1 MNDACRA
8 GLRATDLRVA
18 RGGREVAAVARL
30 SAPPG
35 RILGLM
41 GPNGSGK
48 SSLLRALGGLLPLSS
63 GQVLLDG
70 EDLLRMRPAVRAQRV
85 ACLLQRHQVA
95 FDFTLAELVG
105 LGCSRPDP
113 AAVANA
119 LRRVGLH
126 GLGSRRWSRCSGGE
140 QQRAHLARALV
151 TGARL
156 LLLDEPD
163 NHLDLGARALL
174 SDLIRSEADRGAVV
188 VVATHDID
196 LASRCDELLLLDR
209 GRLRH
214 QAPPAQMLDEDC
226 FCSTFG
232 LSADPGLVA
241 HHHRPPSRSPNRST
255 P

>member
-1 MNDACRA
+1 MNDTSRA
-8 GLRATDLRVA
+8 GLLGSDLRVV
-18 RGGREVAAVARL
+18 RGGREVAVVGRVA
-30 SAPPG
+30 AAPG

-63 GQVLLDG
+63 GRVLLDG
-70 EDLLRMRPAVRAQRV
+70 EDLVRMRPAVRAQRV

-105 LGCSRPDP
+105 LGCSRPEP
-113 AAVANA
+113 AAVDEA

-126 GLGSRRWSRCSGGE
+126 GLGARRWSRCSGGE

-163 NHLDLGARALL
+163 NHLDLGARTLL
-174 SDLIRSEADRGAVV
+174 ADLIRSEADRGAVV

-214 QAPPAQMLDEDC
+214 QAPPAQMLHEDC

-232 LSADPGLVA
+232 LSADSGLAA
-241 HHHRPPSRSPNRST
+241 HHHGPPWRSHHRST
-255 P
+255 R